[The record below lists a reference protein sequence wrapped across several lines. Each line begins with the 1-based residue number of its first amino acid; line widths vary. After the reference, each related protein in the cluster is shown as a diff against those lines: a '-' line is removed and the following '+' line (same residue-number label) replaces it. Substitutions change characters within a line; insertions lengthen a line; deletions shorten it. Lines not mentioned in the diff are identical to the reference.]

1 MRRLLSIL
9 VFVLG
14 IGLVVGCL
22 YNVFSDNTNVQSDA
36 GRVFCEGNGVACKA
50 QLVRLERTPFGQTFD
65 FSYGKATA
73 RVTCRRGF
81 VFFGEYTCAR

>member
-1 MRRLLSIL
+1 MRRLLSTL
-9 VFVLG
+9 VFALG

-36 GRVFCEGNGVACKA
+36 GRIFCEGHGATCKA

-65 FSYGKATA
+65 FSDGKTTG

-81 VFFGEYTCAR
+81 VFVGEYTCAR